1 MENIDLWSS
10 KEHNE
15 WLIRYENIQ
24 KIILDLSHDTLVEVN
39 TKITNILVDYF
50 ADFPVIEI
58 MLNSGTM
65 YREAYPILIPV
76 TEDVLTEMDLMK

>member
-1 MENIDLWSS
+1 MENIDSWSS
-10 KEHNE
+10 KEHDE

-24 KIILDLSHDTLVEVN
+24 KIILDLSAETLVEVN
-39 TKITNILVDYF
+39 TKITNILIDYF

-76 TEDVLTEMDLMK
+76 TEDVLTEMDLIK